1 MAPTRM
7 FPRSLFRFLPRL
19 LSRFSSGLFPVIA
32 AALLLGALP
41 VAPASAQSVLI
52 PSSPQIGASS
62 FVLMDPLSGRVI
74 MEENSHERLPPA
86 SLTKMMTAY
95 IVEREL
101 DEGRISMSDMVPI
114 SVKAWRTE
122 GSRTFVQE
130 GTEVSVEDLLRGVI
144 IQSGNDSSVALAE
157 FIAGSEGAFVDIM
170 NQQAELLGMNE
181 TSFANATGL
190 PAQDHFST
198 ANDLALLA
206 KAIIND
212 YPENY
217 PLYAEKHFTFNNIRQ
232 PNRNSLLWRDDSV
245 DGLKTGHTEE
255 AGYCLVASAKRNDTR
270 FIAVVM
276 GANSTS
282 ARAQEVQKMLNYGFR
297 YFQTERLF
305 RTGQELLEAKVW
317 GGEND
322 QLSVGILDDVHVTI
336 PRGSRDSLESVI
348 ELDTVIKAP
357 VAVGDELGRVKVTLD
372 GETVVDQPVLAL
384 SDVPEGGFFKRI
396 WDAIKL
402 FFVQLFE

>member
-1 MAPTRM
+1 MAIKNVIRAFTAV
-7 FPRSLFRFLPRL
+7 FLLTL
-19 LSRFSSGLFPVIA
+19 LSA
-32 AALLLGALP
+32 T
-41 VAPASAQSVLI
+41 PASAQSVLI
-52 PSSPQIGASS
+52 PSPPQIGASS
-62 FVLMDPLSGRVI
+62 YILMDPLSGRII
-74 MEENSHERLPPA
+74 MEENSNERLPPA

-101 DEGRISMSDMVPI
+101 DEGRISMTDMVPI
-114 SVKAWRTE
+114 SEKAWRTE
-122 GSRTFVQE
+122 GSRTFVRE
-130 GTEVSVEDLLRGVI
+130 GTQVSVEDLLKGVI
-144 IQSGNDSSVALAE
+144 IQSGNDASVALAE
-157 FIAGSEGAFVDIM
+157 FVAGSESAFVDIM
-170 NQQAELLGMNE
+170 NQQAEILGMDD
-181 TSFANATGL
+181 TRFANATGL
-190 PAQDHFST
+190 PSPDNYST
-198 ANDLALLA
+198 AYDLALLA

-245 DGLKTGHTEE
+245 DGLKTGHTQE

-270 FIAVVM
+270 MIAVVM
-276 GANSTS
+276 GTSSTG

-305 RTGQELLEAKVW
+305 RAGQELLEARIW
-317 GGEND
+317 GGASD
-322 QLSVGILDDVHVTI
+322 SLSVGLTEDVYVTI
-336 PRGSRDSLESVI
+336 PRGSRDSLASTV

-357 VAVGDELGRVKVTLD
+357 VSRGDELGQVTVKLD
-372 GETVVDQPVLAL
+372 DDVVVDQPVLAL
-384 SDVPEGGFFKRI
+384 NDVPEGGFFKRI